1 MQGFFV
7 PASGT
12 KNRLSTYIK
21 CKEVRT
27 INGENIQNLFA
38 GNIRKLLIEARPDY
52 EKLYEIRLRV
62 GRPLFLVY
70 AGGERFLQIKRGE
83 PYFVTRQDLKE
94 TLEYVCGYSL
104 YAYEDEIRQGYISV
118 QGGHR
123 VGVTGKVLLNGD
135 RIRGMKYISC
145 INVRLAHQLPG
156 CADVVMPYIQSRDH
170 ISHTLIVS
178 PPRCGKTTLLR
189 DVIRQLSNGREGI
202 PGVTVGVVDER
213 SELAGSWQGVP
224 QNDLGMRTDI
234 LDACPKAEGMQ
245 MLVRSM
251 SPDVVA
257 VDELGKEEDF
267 RAVESVIHCGC
278 RLIATAHGNSVEDI
292 LNQPFF
298 QKLKKMEI
306 FEKYIV
312 LADQKQTG
320 RIKGIYDANYYQPIL
335 GWIMVLAEFAFCIR
349 EPYVNM
355 AYVANKFKE
364 VSKYAYIEAGIN
376 IVLSTILVIKF
387 GIIGVAIATFI
398 AMIYRTLAHII

>member
-1 MQGFFV
+1 M
-7 PASGT
+7 
-12 KNRLSTYIK
+12 
-21 CKEVRT
+21 RT
-27 INGENIQNLFA
+27 IDRESIQNLFA
-38 GNIRKLLIEARPDY
+38 GNIRKLLIEAGPDY

-145 INVRLAHQLPG
+145 INVRLSHQIPG
-156 CADVVMPYIQSRDH
+156 CADAVMPYIQSRNH
-170 ISHTLIVS
+170 ISHTLIIS

-257 VDELGKEEDF
+257 VDELGREEDF

-278 RLIATAHGNSVEDI
+278 RLIATAHGRDFADI
-292 LNQPFF
+292 ETRPQLRALVRR
-298 QKLKKMEI
+298 KI
-306 FEKYIV
+306 FERY
-312 LADQKQTG
+312 LFLSNRNGTG
-320 RIKGIYDANYYQPIL
+320 TIEGLCDREGKMI
-335 GWIMVLAEFAFCIR
+335 AE
-349 EPYVNM
+349 EEM
-355 AYVANKFKE
+355 TMKKE
-364 VSKYAYIEAGIN
+364 EEA
-376 IVLSTILVIKF
+376 
-387 GIIGVAIATFI
+387 
-398 AMIYRTLAHII
+398 